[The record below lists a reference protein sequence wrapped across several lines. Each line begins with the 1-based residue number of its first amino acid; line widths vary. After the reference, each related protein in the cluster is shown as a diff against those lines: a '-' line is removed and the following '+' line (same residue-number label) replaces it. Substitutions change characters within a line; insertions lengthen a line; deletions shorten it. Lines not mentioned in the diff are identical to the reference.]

1 MHSGSQR
8 FFLWLLQSS
17 PPPKKIK
24 CFFCFFSS
32 TVTAFFH
39 SRSRWTGQNG
49 DPLTTSNTHKKR
61 KRKRKL
67 ASIFSCRPFL
77 QFVANYQ
84 RNVCLLY
91 SHHGACFLLVTT
103 PKQLIRFASWK
114 ETLRAS
120 RAIRQT
126 RQWRRDS
133 HCKIRAQNNNNNN
146 NKIKV
151 QMRNE
156 LLNKRTMFSFRF
168 FHWISQMRSKYA
180 TSLKLTPYVKR
191 VYNRKKKKTK
201 Y

>member
-17 PPPKKIK
+17 PPKKIK
-24 CFFCFFSS
+24 CFLFFCFPLLSLPSF
-32 TVTAFFH
+32 TAGVAE
-39 SRSRWTGQNG
+39 RDRMGTRLPPRTQ
-49 DPLTTSNTHKKR
+49 KKR
-61 KRKRKL
+61 RKRKL

-133 HCKIRAQNNNNNN
+133 HCKIRAQNNNNN
-146 NKIKV
+146 KIKV

-180 TSLKLTPYVKR
+180 TSLKLTPIR
-191 VYNRKKKKTK
+191 ETSLQ
-201 Y
+201 